1 MLRSKYLIYFA
12 FISSLFSK
20 EIIAVLDLEQIG
32 LSPQEATILTQRL
45 TTKLISLNKYQVVER
60 NNMDKILKEQKFQ
73 HSGCT
78 DSECAVGIG
87 QLLNSDYIIIG
98 SVNKFSK
105 TYTIDARLID
115 VGLGKAIIGAEFSM
129 TGKID
134 ELLIKGIPSI
144 AKQLCGM
151 QVTTT
156 LIQTPTQPSTPTV
169 TSVFGTFTI
178 SGTVKDAATGEPL
191 PYTNIMVLNTD
202 SGTASDIN
210 GYYIIPKITTGE
222 FTIQFMMIGFATLS
236 EKIKIYNENIR
247 VDVELN
253 PKVIDVNEITVS
265 AERMRFEKK
274 VDISR
279 VNISNRDIR
288 RAPAFVEA
296 DLFRTLQLLPSV
308 SASNDFNAALIV
320 RGGSPDENLILL
332 DGTEIYNPYH
342 IGGVFSTFNADMIS
356 DAEFLAGGFPAKFGG
371 RLSSVLN
378 ITGREGDSKNGR
390 LPQSL
395 NGIKKYWDFSGASGN
410 ISLLSSKILTE
421 GYLYRGSWMFSARR
435 TYFDKFVDM
444 YYNSKNENSPGN
456 YYFWDTH
463 LKLKFA
469 LNSTSQFFYSQFS
482 GKDDLFLGIG
492 GNGFPGIDFAWDW
505 GNRTKNLTWK
515 YIPLS
520 NYLINSRI
528 SKTTYNFNVD
538 FAVDFNADEE
548 DTTAALNLDQGE
560 TTDLSFYLDNLVEDL
575 DINQTMKY
583 IINNKFSLDVGWQ
596 IKNLSLK
603 YTETF
608 AGQQVTNISSLPQT
622 ASTFFNINWNPSP
635 LLGTISGFRISKFKG
650 YDKLLINPK
659 FSIKY
664 NPVSDLAIK
673 ASMGRYSQFLYTI
686 NQEEELLRIVDF
698 WQPIPEGEKPQ
709 EADHII
715 VGLEYWM
722 SEGNSMSLETY
733 YKSYS
738 TIYDINPRVDVTD
751 IESTLAIA
759 GTARAGGIE
768 FLYRFNKNKLSGWL
782 SYAYSKIERTV
793 DLNSDGIIWDGQEI
807 YPAKYDKPHSFNT
820 LISYRINDKY
830 SIGLNTSFGSGQTYT
845 PVIGKAYQTS
855 GQSYGSLQNP
865 YSNFGN
871 IYGAKNSSKYPN
883 YFRVDASIARKMK
896 LFGIDSELKFQI
908 INLTDYYNVL
918 LYNWDHESSPSKV
931 QAYSMFPR
939 IITFGWEFKL

>member
-1 MLRSKYLIYFA
+1 MIIIKYI
-12 FISSLFSK
+12 LFS
-20 EIIAVLDLEQIG
+20 IFLQFA
-32 LSPQEATILTQRL
+32 SA
-45 TTKLISLNKYQVVER
+45 
-60 NNMDKILKEQKFQ
+60 
-73 HSGCT
+73 
-78 DSECAVGIG
+78 
-87 QLLNSDYIIIG
+87 
-98 SVNKFSK
+98 
-105 TYTIDARLID
+105 
-115 VGLGKAIIGAEFSM
+115 
-129 TGKID
+129 
-134 ELLIKGIPSI
+134 
-144 AKQLCGM
+144 
-151 QVTTT
+151 
-156 LIQTPTQPSTPTV
+156 
-169 TSVFGTFTI
+169 FTI

-202 SGTASDIN
+202 FGTASDIN
-210 GYYIIPKITTGE
+210 GYYIIPTIPTGE
-222 FTIQFMMIGFATLS
+222 FTIQFMMIGFATLG
-236 EKIKIYNENIR
+236 EKIKISNKNIR

-395 NGIKKYWDFSGASGN
+395 NGVKKYWDFSGASGN

-421 GYLYRGSWMFSARR
+421 GLLYKGSWMFSARR

-444 YYNSKNENSPGN
+444 YYNSIDENSPGN

-469 LNSTSQFFYSQFS
+469 PNTTNQFFYSQFS
-482 GKDDLFLGIG
+482 GRDNLFLGIG

-505 GNRTKNLTWK
+505 GNSTKNLTWK

-520 NYLINSRI
+520 NYLITSRL

-538 FAVDFNADEE
+538 FAINFNAGEE
-548 DTTAALNLDQGE
+548 DTTTTINLDQSE
-560 TTDLSFYLDNLVEDL
+560 TSDLSFYLDNLVEDV
-575 DINQTMKY
+575 DINQSMKY
-583 IINNKFSLDVGWQ
+583 IINDDLSIDMGWQ

-608 AGQQVTNISSLPQT
+608 AGQQTTNISSLPKT
-622 ASTFFNINWNPSP
+622 TSTFFNINWNPNP
-635 LLGTISGFRISKFKG
+635 LIGTISGLRISKFNG

-673 ASMGRYSQFLYTI
+673 VSMGRYSQFLYTV

-698 WQPIPEGEKPQ
+698 WQPIPEGKKPQ

-722 SEGNSMSLETY
+722 SEGNNMSLETY

-738 TIYDINPRVDVTD
+738 TIYDINPRADVMD
-751 IESTLAIA
+751 VEATLAIA
-759 GTARAGGIE
+759 GTAEAGGIE

-793 DLNSDGIIWDGQEI
+793 DLNSDGIIWDEQEI

-820 LISYRINDKY
+820 LISYSINDKY
-830 SIGLNTSFGSGQTYT
+830 TMGLTTSFSSGQTYT
-845 PVIGKAYQTS
+845 PVIGKVHQTS
-855 GQSYGSLQNP
+855 VESYGSLENP

-871 IYGAKNSSKYPN
+871 IFGAKNSSRYPN
-883 YFRVDASIARKMK
+883 YFRVDISISRQMS

-908 INLTDYYNVL
+908 VNLTDYYNVL

>member
-1 MLRSKYLIYFA
+1 MFLQFA
-12 FISSLFSK
+12 S
-20 EIIAVLDLEQIG
+20 A
-32 LSPQEATILTQRL
+32 
-45 TTKLISLNKYQVVER
+45 Y
-60 NNMDKILKEQKFQ
+60 
-73 HSGCT
+73 
-78 DSECAVGIG
+78 
-87 QLLNSDYIIIG
+87 
-98 SVNKFSK
+98 
-105 TYTIDARLID
+105 
-115 VGLGKAIIGAEFSM
+115 
-129 TGKID
+129 
-134 ELLIKGIPSI
+134 
-144 AKQLCGM
+144 
-151 QVTTT
+151 
-156 LIQTPTQPSTPTV
+156 
-169 TSVFGTFTI
+169 TI
-178 SGTVKDAATGEPL
+178 SGTVKDATTGEPL

-202 SGTASDIN
+202 FGTASDIN
-210 GYYIIPKITTGE
+210 GYYIIPTIPTGE
-222 FTIQFMMIGFATLS
+222 FTIQFMMIGFATLG
-236 EKIKIYNENIR
+236 EKIKISNENIR

-308 SASNDFNAALIV
+308 SASNDFNVALIV

-395 NGIKKYWDFSGASGN
+395 NGVKKYWDFSRASGN

-421 GYLYRGSWMFSARR
+421 GLLYKGSWMFSARR

-444 YYNSKNENSPGN
+444 YYNSKDENSPGN

-469 LNSTSQFFYSQFS
+469 PNTTNQFFYSQFS
-482 GKDDLFLGIG
+482 GKDNLFLGIG

-505 GNRTKNLTWK
+505 GNSTKNLTWK

-520 NYLINSRI
+520 NYLIKSRI

-538 FAVDFNADEE
+538 FAIDFNAGEE
-548 DTTAALNLDQGE
+548 DTTIIINLDQSE
-560 TTDLSFYLDNLVEDL
+560 ASDLSFYLDNLVEDV
-575 DINQTMKY
+575 DINQSMKY
-583 IINNKFSLDVGWQ
+583 IINDDLSIDMGWQ

-622 ASTFFNINWNPSP
+622 TSTFFNINWNPNP
-635 LLGTISGFRISKFKG
+635 LIGTISGLRISKFNG

-673 ASMGRYSQFLYTI
+673 VSMGRYSQFLYTV

-698 WQPIPEGEKPQ
+698 WQPIPEGKKPQ

-722 SEGNSMSLETY
+722 SEGNNMSLETY

-738 TIYDINPRVDVTD
+738 TIYDINPRADVMD
-751 IESTLAIA
+751 VEATLAIA
-759 GTARAGGIE
+759 GTAEAGGIE

-793 DLNSDGIIWDGQEI
+793 DFNSDGIIWDEQEI

-820 LISYRINDKY
+820 LISYSINDKY
-830 SIGLNTSFGSGQTYT
+830 TMGLTTSFSSGQTYT
-845 PVIGKAYQTS
+845 PVIGKVHQTS
-855 GQSYGSLQNP
+855 VESYGSLENP

-871 IYGAKNSSKYPN
+871 IFGAKNSSRYPN
-883 YFRVDASIARKMK
+883 YFRVDISISRQMS

-908 INLTDYYNVL
+908 VNLTDYYNVL
-918 LYNWDHESSPSKV
+918 LY
-931 QAYSMFPR
+931 
-939 IITFGWEFKL
+939 

>member
-1 MLRSKYLIYFA
+1 MILIK
-12 FISSLFSK
+12 FILFS
-20 EIIAVLDLEQIG
+20 IFLQ
-32 LSPQEATILTQRL
+32 
-45 TTKLISLNKYQVVER
+45 
-60 NNMDKILKEQKFQ
+60 
-73 HSGCT
+73 
-78 DSECAVGIG
+78 
-87 QLLNSDYIIIG
+87 
-98 SVNKFSK
+98 FSS
-105 TYTIDARLID
+105 A
-115 VGLGKAIIGAEFSM
+115 
-129 TGKID
+129 
-134 ELLIKGIPSI
+134 
-144 AKQLCGM
+144 
-151 QVTTT
+151 
-156 LIQTPTQPSTPTV
+156 
-169 TSVFGTFTI
+169 FTI

-202 SGTASDIN
+202 FGTASDIN
-210 GYYIIPKITTGE
+210 GYYIIPTIPTGE
-222 FTIQFMMIGFATLS
+222 FTIQFMMIGFATLG
-236 EKIKIYNENIR
+236 EKIKISNKNIR

-395 NGIKKYWDFSGASGN
+395 NGVKKYWDFSGASGN

-421 GYLYRGSWMFSARR
+421 GLLYKGAWMFSARR

-444 YYNSKNENSPGN
+444 YYNSIDENSPGN

-469 LNSTSQFFYSQFS
+469 PNTTNQFFYSQFS
-482 GKDDLFLGIG
+482 GKDNLFLGIG

-505 GNRTKNLTWK
+505 GNSTKNLTWK

-520 NYLINSRI
+520 NYLITSRL

-538 FAVDFNADEE
+538 FAINFNAGEE
-548 DTTAALNLDQGE
+548 DTTTTINLDQSE
-560 TTDLSFYLDNLVEDL
+560 TSDLSFYLDNLVEDV
-575 DINQTMKY
+575 DINQSMKY
-583 IINNKFSLDVGWQ
+583 IINDDLSIDMGWQ

-608 AGQQVTNISSLPQT
+608 AGQQTTNISSLPQT
-622 ASTFFNINWNPSP
+622 TSTFFNINWNPNP
-635 LLGTISGFRISKFKG
+635 LIGTISGLRISKFNG

-673 ASMGRYSQFLYTI
+673 VSMGRYSQFLYTV

-698 WQPIPEGEKPQ
+698 WQPIPEGKKPQ

-722 SEGNSMSLETY
+722 SEGNNMSLETY

-738 TIYDINPRVDVTD
+738 TIYDINPRADVMD
-751 IESTLAIA
+751 VEATLAIA
-759 GTARAGGIE
+759 GTAEAGGIE

-793 DLNSDGIIWDGQEI
+793 DLNSDGIIWDEQEI

-820 LISYRINDKY
+820 LISYNINDKY
-830 SIGLNTSFGSGQTYT
+830 TMGLTTSFSSGQTYT
-845 PVIGKAYQTS
+845 PVIGKVHQTS
-855 GQSYGSLQNP
+855 VESYGSLENP

-871 IYGAKNSSKYPN
+871 IFGAKNSSRYPN
-883 YFRVDASIARKMK
+883 YFRVDISISRQMS

-908 INLTDYYNVL
+908 VNLTDYYNVL